1 MPNFCRLPCP
11 ETLESV
17 NTGVILSDAIESAA
31 TCTAAMSFTGKG
43 ILPWERNSLARAV
56 RVVFRM
62 FSGQMSTYVL
72 SIKTT
77 QNVEIYRYVH
87 SLNVKAKNECI
98 DRAAGPATQKP
109 SYINNQ
115 DDTSSNG
122 AVPW

>member
-1 MPNFCRLPCP
+1 MPNVCRLPCP

-43 ILPWERNSLARAV
+43 ILPWERNSLASAV

-72 SIKTT
+72 SSKTT

-87 SLNVKAKNECI
+87 SSNVKAKNERI
-98 DRAAGPATQKP
+98 DRVAAPTTP
-109 SYINNQ
+109 EHS
-115 DDTSSNG
+115 
-122 AVPW
+122 